1 MKEYR
6 IVATVE
12 VELGDGRKRI
22 VENAHPQTKGGPIIH
37 SYRTKKDAKKALDH
51 LRKVCK
57 EFDAMTYERFAINP
71 RDNAKYTQTNIRIQS
86 REVTDWKDE

>member
-12 VELGDGRKRI
+12 IELGDGRKRI
-22 VENAHPQTKGGPIIH
+22 VEKAHPWTKGGTIVQ
-37 SYRTKKDAKKALDH
+37 SYRTKKDAKKALCH
-51 LRKVCK
+51 FRKVCK
-57 EFDAMTYERFAINP
+57 EYDTITHERFAINP
-71 RDNAKYTQTNIRIQS
+71 RDNIKYTQSNIRIQS